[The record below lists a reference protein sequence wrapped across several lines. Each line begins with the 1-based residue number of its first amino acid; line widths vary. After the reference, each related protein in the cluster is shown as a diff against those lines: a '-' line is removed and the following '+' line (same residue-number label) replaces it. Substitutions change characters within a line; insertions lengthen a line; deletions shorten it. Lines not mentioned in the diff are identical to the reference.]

1 MKLDHL
7 PLEQLTLS
15 PLNVRR
21 KGGKDIADLLP
32 LIRRH
37 GIIQPLLVRP
47 NCEGFEIIAG
57 QRRYHSLLAL
67 AGEGIAEPVPCIIM
81 EDGDDARAVEASLA
95 ENIGHL
101 PMDEIDQFKAFA
113 GLVQKGMIAAD
124 IAAHFGV
131 TERLV
136 HQRLAIANLIA
147 PILNAYRREDISAD
161 TLRSLT
167 MATQRQQKSWWTL
180 FKSDDDYAPQGR
192 ALKEWLFG
200 GSQIPVGNA
209 LFDVAS
215 YTGAIVSDLFGEERY
230 FADSEVFWRLQGEA
244 IARERDAYLEKGWAE
259 IVVLDIGQHWQS
271 WDYVKAARTK
281 GGKVYVTCTRD
292 GEVAFHEGFLTAKDA
307 RKKEKAQAVSPECR
321 VERPELTQA
330 MQNYLGLHR
339 HAAIRTELLAH
350 PGIALRLATAHII
363 AGSSLWTVRPESQRA
378 ANTAIAESLAASKAE
393 AAFAQARTAIVAS
406 LGIEGEE
413 GGTLVASGIYGCGCS
428 LTDIFRT
435 LLQMEDEAVMKVLSF
450 AMAETLAAHSPIV
463 ETLGA
468 LLHTDMRTWWTPD
481 ETFLDLLR
489 DKEAI
494 NAIVR
499 EVAGDRRADA
509 HLASTA
515 KVQKKIIADCLT
527 EARQNGGESWQPRYM
542 AFPAAGYTARFQ
554 GRGSQDEDIEYA
566 EAAE

>member
-7 PLEQLTLS
+7 SLEQLKLS

-57 QRRYHSLLAL
+57 QRRYNSLLAL

-113 GLVQKGMIAAD
+113 GLVQKGMTAAD

-136 HQRLAIANLIA
+136 HQRLAIANLIE

-167 MATQRQQKSWWTL
+167 MATQRQQKAWWKL
-180 FKSDDDYAPQGR
+180 FKSADEYAPQGR

-230 FADSEVFWRLQGEA
+230 FADSEAFWRLQGEA
-244 IARERDAYLEKGWAE
+244 IAQARDAYLEKGWAE
-259 IVVLDIGQHWQS
+259 IVILDIGQHWQG

-307 RKKEKAQAVSPECR
+307 RKKEKAQAASPECR
-321 VERPELTQA
+321 VERPELTQT

-339 HAAIRTELLAH
+339 HAAVRTELLAH

-378 ANTAIAESLAASKAE
+378 ANNAIAESLAASKAE
-393 AAFAQARTAIVAS
+393 AAFAETRTAIAAL
-406 LGIEGEE
+406 LGIESED
-413 GGTLVASGIYGCGCS
+413 GGTLVSSGIYGCGYG
-428 LTDIFRT
+428 LTDIFRA
-435 LLQMEDEAVMKVLSF
+435 LLQREDEAVMKVLSF
-450 AMAETLAAHSPIV
+450 AMAETLAAHSPVV

-468 LLHTDMRTWWTPD
+468 LLHTDMRAWWTPD

-489 DKEAI
+489 DKDAI

-499 EVAGDRRADA
+499 EVAGGRRAEA
-509 HLASTA
+509 HTASTA
-515 KVQKKIIADCLT
+515 KVQKKIIADSLT
-527 EARQNGGESWQPRYM
+527 ESRQNGGESWQPRYM
-542 AFPAAGYTARFQ
+542 AFPAAGYTARFP
-554 GRGSQDEDIEYA
+554 GRGPQDEDTEYS